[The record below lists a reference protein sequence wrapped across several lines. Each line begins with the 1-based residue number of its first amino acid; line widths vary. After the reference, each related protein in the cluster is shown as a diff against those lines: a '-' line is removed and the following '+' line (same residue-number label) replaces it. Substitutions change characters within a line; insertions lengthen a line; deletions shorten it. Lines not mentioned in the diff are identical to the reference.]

1 MKKLLFTSTIIF
13 LMSLFMINPAQA
25 QDEKGFTAGNTVN
38 LMFPQGS
45 MSDTY
50 NFGWG
55 IYANFDYNF
64 NKHLAARFDLGWNT
78 VTGPDIA
85 DSITGLPE
93 SQKMSVWEFTG
104 GLKAS
109 VSVVYIEIRG
119 GYFTGVNSWGF
130 VPAVG
135 LRIGR
140 FDVQGSYTMAGDN
153 KWISARL
160 GFYWAK

>member
-1 MKKLLFTSTIIF
+1 MKIKLIAGTIAFLLFVF
-13 LMSLFMINPAQA
+13 LTNQTQA
-25 QDEKGFTAGNTVN
+25 QDEKGFVAGNSFN
-38 LMFPQGS
+38 FMIPQGT
-45 MSDTY
+45 MADTY

-55 IYANFDYNF
+55 VYANFDYNF
-64 NKHLAARFDLGWNT
+64 NKHLAARFDLGWNS
-78 VTGPDIA
+78 VSGPDIT
-85 DSITGLPE
+85 DTITGLQE

-104 GLKAS
+104 GLRAS
-109 VSVVYIEIRG
+109 VSIVYVEVRG

-140 FDVQGSYTMAGDN
+140 FDIQGNYTMAGDN
-153 KWISARL
+153 KWINGRI